1 MVNDSSPRTT
11 QLNDVI
17 DLSAF
22 GPPTSDSH
30 RQQGGFG
37 ITAPL
42 SLHADMRQDL
52 IEEQLVGLAQAW
64 GFIYADPDLLRAATQ

>member
-1 MVNDSSPRTT
+1 
-11 QLNDVI
+11 VI

-30 RQQGGFG
+30 RSEGGFG

-42 SLHADMRQDL
+42 NLPAEQRRVL
-52 IEEQLVGLAQAW
+52 IDEQLVGLAQAW
-64 GFIYADPDLLRAATQ
+64 GFIYASLDSLQCCDQLTKRRGHPI